1 MFYNLGSINLDLVY
15 QVPHFPAPGETLMST
30 DFRRYPGGKG
40 LNQSVAM
47 ARAGASVVHVGAC
60 GPDADF
66 CLQELIDAGVELAVD
81 RTRSV
86 SGQGVIYIDP
96 TGENQ
101 IVLLPAANLEI
112 TPQQVSQGL
121 ESMGSNDWLV
131 LQNETNLQVE
141 AAKQARALGARV
153 AYSAAPFESHALAE
167 ILPFVDVVAMNQG
180 ESEQAI
186 QALGSQPEQWGCQVL
201 ITLGVHGAKF
211 FDGQGWYEQSAPK
224 VAPVDT
230 TGAGDTF
237 FGYFIAHLDQAGPQQ
252 ALKLATQASAL
263 QITRPGAASAIPRL
277 EELA

>member
-1 MFYNLGSINLDLVY
+1 MFYNFGSINLDLVY
-15 QVPHFPAPGETLMST
+15 QVPHFPVPGETLMST
-30 DFRRYPGGKG
+30 DFQRYPGGKG

-47 ARAGASVVHVGAC
+47 ARAGASVVHIGAC
-60 GPDADF
+60 GLDADF
-66 CLQELIDAGVELAVD
+66 CLKELIDAGVELAVD

-121 ESMGSNDWLV
+121 ESMGSEDWLV

-167 ILPFVDVVAMNQG
+167 ILPYVDVVAMNQG

-186 QALGSQPEQWGCQVL
+186 QALGSQPEQWGCEVL
-201 ITLGVHGAKF
+201 ITLGGQGAKF
-211 FDGQGWYEQSAPK
+211 FDGQGWCEQSAPK

-252 ALKLATQASAL
+252 ALNLATQASAL
-263 QITRPGAASAIPRL
+263 QITCPGAASAIPRL

>member
-121 ESMGSNDWLV
+121 ESMGSDDWLV
-131 LQNETNLQVE
+131 LQNETNLQVK
-141 AAKQARALGARV
+141 AAKKARALGARV

-201 ITLGVHGAKF
+201 ITLGGQGAKF

>member
-47 ARAGASVVHVGAC
+47 ARAGARVVHIGAC

-66 CLQELIDAGVELAVD
+66 CLQELSDAGVELAVD
-81 RTRSV
+81 QTRPV
-86 SGQGVIYIDP
+86 SGQGVIYVDP

-112 TPQQVSQGL
+112 TPQQISQGL
-121 ESMGSNDWLV
+121 GAMDCQDWLV
-131 LQNETNLQVE
+131 LQNETNLQAE
-141 AAKQARALGARV
+141 AAKLARGLGARV

-167 ILPFVDVVAMNQG
+167 ILPDVDLVAMNQG
-180 ESEQAI
+180 ESEQAM
-186 QALGSQPEQWGCQVL
+186 QALEAQPERWGCQVL
-201 ITLGVHGAKF
+201 ITLGSQGSKF
-211 FDGQGWYEQSAPK
+211 FDGQQWFEQAAMA
-224 VAPVDT
+224 VEPVDT

-252 ALKLATQASAL
+252 ALNLATRAAAI
-263 QITRPGAASAIPRL
+263 QITRPGAASAIPSL
-277 EELA
+277 DELA

>member
-121 ESMGSNDWLV
+121 ESMGPDDWLV

-141 AAKQARALGARV
+141 AAQQARALGARV

-167 ILPFVDVVAMNQG
+167 ILPYVDVVAMNQG

-201 ITLGVHGAKF
+201 ITLGGQGAKF

-224 VAPVDT
+224 VTPVDT

-237 FGYFIAHLDQAGPQQ
+237 FGYFIAHLDQAGSQQ
-252 ALKLATQASAL
+252 ALKYSTQASAL

>member
-30 DFRRYPGGKG
+30 NFQRYPGGKG

-47 ARAGASVVHVGAC
+47 ARAGATVVHIGAC
-60 GPDADF
+60 GADAGF
-66 CLQELIDAGVELAVD
+66 CLQELSDAGVQLAVD
-81 RTRSV
+81 RTRPV
-86 SGQGVIYIDP
+86 SGQGVIYVDP

-112 TPQQVSQGL
+112 TPQQISQGL
-121 ESMGSNDWLV
+121 EVMDAQDWLV

-167 ILPFVDVVAMNQG
+167 ILSHVDLVAMNEG
-180 ESEQAI
+180 ESEQAM

-201 ITLGVHGAKF
+201 VTLGSQGSKF
-211 FDGQGWYEQSAPK
+211 FDGHRWFEQAAIE

-252 ALKLATQASAL
+252 ALKLATQASAI
-263 QITRPGAASAIPRL
+263 QITRAGAASAIPSL
-277 EELA
+277 DELT

>member
-47 ARAGASVVHVGAC
+47 ARAGASVVHIGAC

-121 ESMGSNDWLV
+121 ESMGSDDWLV
-131 LQNETNLQVE
+131 LQNETNLQVK
-141 AAKQARALGARV
+141 AAKKARALGARV

-201 ITLGVHGAKF
+201 ITLGGQGAKF

>member
-47 ARAGASVVHVGAC
+47 ARAGASVVHIGAC

-66 CLQELIDAGVELAVD
+66 CLRELSDAGVQLAID

-121 ESMGSNDWLV
+121 EAMDSRDWLV

-201 ITLGVHGAKF
+201 ITLGSQGAKF

>member
-141 AAKQARALGARV
+141 AAKQARVLGARV

-201 ITLGVHGAKF
+201 ITLGGQGAKF

-224 VAPVDT
+224 VVPVDT

>member
-167 ILPFVDVVAMNQG
+167 ILPFIDVVAMNQG

-201 ITLGVHGAKF
+201 ITLGGQGAKF

>member
-15 QVPHFPAPGETLMST
+15 QVPHFPVPGETLMST

-47 ARAGASVVHVGAC
+47 ARAGASVVHIGAC
-60 GPDADF
+60 GLDADF

-81 RTRSV
+81 RTRPV

-112 TPQQVSQGL
+112 TPQQVSRGL

-201 ITLGVHGAKF
+201 ITLGGQGAKF

>member
-141 AAKQARALGARV
+141 AAKQARVLGARV

-201 ITLGVHGAKF
+201 ITLGGQGAKF

>member
-15 QVPHFPAPGETLMST
+15 QVPHFPVPGETLMST

-47 ARAGASVVHVGAC
+47 ARAGASVVHIGAC

-66 CLQELIDAGVELAVD
+66 CLQELSDAGVELAVD
-81 RTRSV
+81 QTRPV
-86 SGQGVIYIDP
+86 SGQGVIYVDP

-112 TPQQVSQGL
+112 TPQQISQGL
-121 ESMGSNDWLV
+121 RAMDCQDWLV

-141 AAKQARALGARV
+141 AARQASGLGARV
-153 AYSAAPFESHALAE
+153 AYSAAPFESYAMAE
-167 ILPFVDVVAMNQG
+167 IMPHVDLVAMNQG
-180 ESEQAI
+180 ESEQAML
-186 QALGSQPEQWGCQVL
+186 ALGSQPERWGCQVL
-201 ITLGVHGAKF
+201 ITLGSQGSKF
-211 FDGQGWYEQSAPK
+211 FDGQQWFEQAAMA
-224 VAPVDT
+224 VEPVDT

-252 ALKLATQASAL
+252 ALNLATRASAI

-277 EELA
+277 DELA

>member
-15 QVPHFPAPGETLMST
+15 QVPHFPVPGETLMST
-30 DFRRYPGGKG
+30 DFRRFPGGKG

-47 ARAGASVVHVGAC
+47 ARAGASVVHIGAC

-66 CLQELIDAGVELAVD
+66 CLQELSDAGVELAVD
-81 RTRSV
+81 RTRPV
-86 SGQGVIYIDP
+86 SGQGVIYVDP

-112 TPQQVSQGL
+112 TPQQISQGL
-121 ESMGSNDWLV
+121 GAMDCQDWLV

-141 AAKQARALGARV
+141 AAKLARGLGARV
-153 AYSAAPFESHALAE
+153 AYSAAPFESQALAE
-167 ILPFVDVVAMNQG
+167 ILPHVDLVAMNQG
-180 ESEQAI
+180 ESEQAM
-186 QALGSQPEQWGCQVL
+186 QALGSQPERWGCQAL
-201 ITLGVHGAKF
+201 ITLGSQGAKF
-211 FDGQGWYEQSAPK
+211 FDGQQWFEQAAMA

-237 FGYFIAHLDQAGPQQ
+237 FGYFLAHLDQAGPQQ
-252 ALKLATQASAL
+252 ALNLATQASAI

-277 EELA
+277 DELA

>member
-47 ARAGASVVHVGAC
+47 ARAGASVVHIGAC
-60 GPDADF
+60 GADADF

-81 RTRSV
+81 RTRPV

-101 IVLLPAANLEI
+101 IVVLPAANLEI

-141 AAKQARALGARV
+141 VAKQARALGARV

-167 ILPFVDVVAMNQG
+167 ILPYVDVVAMNQG

-186 QALGSQPEQWGCQVL
+186 QALGSQPEQWGCEVL
-201 ITLGVHGAKF
+201 ITLGGQGAKF

-252 ALKLATQASAL
+252 ALKLATQASAI

>member
-15 QVPHFPAPGETLMST
+15 QVPHFPVPGETLMST

-47 ARAGASVVHVGAC
+47 ARAGAAVVHIGAC
-60 GPDADF
+60 GLDADF

-81 RTRSV
+81 RTRPV

-167 ILPFVDVVAMNQG
+167 ILPYVDVVAMNQG

-201 ITLGVHGAKF
+201 ITLGGQGAKF

>member
-66 CLQELIDAGVELAVD
+66 CLRELIDAGVELAVD

-201 ITLGVHGAKF
+201 ITLGGQGAKF

>member
-15 QVPHFPAPGETLMST
+15 QVPHLPAPGETLMST

-47 ARAGASVVHVGAC
+47 ARAGASVVHIGAC
-60 GPDADF
+60 GLDADF

-81 RTRSV
+81 RTRPV

-121 ESMGSNDWLV
+121 ELMGSKDWLV

-153 AYSAAPFESHALAE
+153 AYSAAPFESHWLKFCPMLMSSP
-167 ILPFVDVVAMNQG
+167 IKVKVSKPYKR
-180 ESEQAI
+180 
-186 QALGSQPEQWGCQVL
+186 WGHSL
-201 ITLGVHGAKF
+201 SNGAVR
-211 FDGQGWYEQSAPK
+211 S
-224 VAPVDT
+224 
-230 TGAGDTF
+230 
-237 FGYFIAHLDQAGPQQ
+237 
-252 ALKLATQASAL
+252 
-263 QITRPGAASAIPRL
+263 
-277 EELA
+277 

>member
-15 QVPHFPAPGETLMST
+15 QVPHFPVPGETLMSI

-47 ARAGASVVHVGAC
+47 ARAGASVVHIGAC

-66 CLQELIDAGVELAVD
+66 CLQELSDAGVELAVD
-81 RTRSV
+81 QTLPV
-86 SGQGVIYIDP
+86 SGQGVIYVDP
-96 TGENQ
+96 MGENQ

-112 TPQQVSQGL
+112 TPQQISQGL
-121 ESMGSNDWLV
+121 GTMDSQDWLV

-141 AAKQARALGARV
+141 AAKMARGLGARV

-167 ILPFVDVVAMNQG
+167 ILPHVDLVAMNQG
-180 ESEQAI
+180 ESEQAML
-186 QALGSQPEQWGCQVL
+186 ALGSQPERWGCQVL
-201 ITLGVHGAKF
+201 ITLGSQGSKF
-211 FDGQGWYEQSAPK
+211 FDGQQWFEQAA
-224 VAPVDT
+224 VAVEPVDT

-252 ALKLATQASAL
+252 ALNLATQASAI

-277 EELA
+277 DELA